1 MQNNKELIETLY
13 TAFQKRDFKTMA
25 NCYHSEAYFKDEAF
39 ELKGKEIGAMW
50 QMLCERGKDL
60 DIIFTVSEKNHEI
73 TAHWEAK
80 YTFSQTG
87 RSVYNI
93 IDAEFEFKDDKIFKH
108 LDHFN
113 FWNWSKQALGLPG
126 LLLGWSP
133 FLKSKVKQSAKQS
146 LDSFISQ
153 H

>member
-1 MQNNKELIETLY
+1 MQNNKELIKTFY
-13 TAFQKRDFKTMA
+13 NAFQKRDFKTMT
-25 NCYHSEAYFKDEAF
+25 NCYHPEASFRDEAF
-39 ELKGKEIGAMW
+39 ELKGSEIGAMW
-50 QMLCERGKDL
+50 QMLCEKGKDL
-60 DIIFTVSEKNHEI
+60 EIIFTVSDKEQVV

-87 RSVYNI
+87 RKVYNI
-93 IDAEFEFKDDKIFKH
+93 IDAKFEFKDDKIFKH
-108 LDHFN
+108 VDHFN

-133 FLKSKVKQSAKQS
+133 MLKSKVKQSAKQS